1 MPLGLRIGLPVPGPG
16 VQAAGEARPDREMG
30 HTMNAI
36 GMSTGLD
43 SPTEPLASMRPRLD
57 RIAALGF
64 THAEISAKS
73 LGVVINGEL
82 YADRLSSLQH
92 ALAGCPLEL
101 TLHGSEIASGLGGN
115 LMDITTASQRS
126 AVAADIAL
134 AAAIGAT
141 VVVYHSGM
149 LRDPGGDADSVAA
162 GLVAERIAL
171 AELGDVAG
179 EAGITIAVENRDPV
193 GRYVLRNAYGL
204 DLDRLAAQIEAV
216 NHPYVGVCLDVG
228 HAFLACAY
236 LGHDY
241 LPAIERIAP
250 LTSHIH
256 LSDNFGKVQL
266 DETADPAENL
276 IHGLGDLHLPPG
288 WGAIPLESVFR
299 IDFPR
304 EPIVLL
310 ELNPRF
316 DAHLPE
322 ILATIRQLIRQP
334 APVIAGVC

>member
-1 MPLGLRIGLPVPGPG
+1 
-16 VQAAGEARPDREMG
+16 
-30 HTMNAI
+30 MNAI
-36 GMSTGLD
+36 GISTGLG
-43 SPTEPLASMRPRLD
+43 SPEEPLTSLQPRLD

-64 THAEISAKS
+64 THAELNAKS
-73 LGVVINGEL
+73 LGVIINGEL
-82 YADRLSSLQH
+82 NAARLSALQD
-92 ALAGCPLEL
+92 ALAGCSLQL
-101 TLHGSEIASGLGGN
+101 TLQGSEIASARGGN
-115 LMDITTASQRS
+115 LMDVTTASQRS

-141 VVVYHSGM
+141 IVVYHSGM
-149 LRDPGGDADSVAA
+149 LRDPGGDAHSVAA
-162 GLVAERIAL
+162 GLVAERNAL
-171 AELGDVAG
+171 AELGDVAAR
-179 EAGITIAVENRDPV
+179 AGITIAVENRDPV

-204 DLDRLAAQIEAV
+204 NLDRLARQIEAV
-216 NHPYVGVCLDVG
+216 GHPHVGVCLDLG

-236 LGHDY
+236 LGYEY

-299 IDFPR
+299 IEFPR
-304 EPIVLL
+304 APIVLL
-310 ELNPRF
+310 ELNSRF
-316 DAHLPE
+316 DEHLSE
-322 ILATIRQLIRQP
+322 ILATIRGLVHQQEP
-334 APVIAGVC
+334 ASAGAI